1 MNPLTPKLRTRR
13 PRRQDGMA
21 LVLVLLVI
29 AVLALLGIA
38 GTRSAQ
44 TELQMGQKDVV
55 GRQALGVAEAGI
67 NHAYS
72 LISANLASRPNPPS
86 ACDTCWG
93 FDSELGSGGTGGA
106 LASLGTTA
114 TLYGQ
119 SYRFRSFGGGT
130 ADGYYVQ
137 AVDNYDETSGANNS
151 ATDRDARIYL
161 VSRGRVGSAER
172 IVTALV
178 TGSSLFPNG
187 VFGNRKVLVSGGA
200 TMDGFDSRDGAYSAA
215 TAGSIGVRSD
225 GNIDVSGT
233 TTVLKGVPTAGG
245 QVTVGG
251 GATVTGTPI
260 NGASTINFP
269 PVPVCGPPYSG
280 STGIS
285 CTPASPPCYTQSTG
299 ALTSTANYQTITLEG
314 GTYCFSSITISSHS
328 TLQVSSPVN
337 LYLTGLFDATSGTVV
352 NTTGVA
358 SDLKLFDSFVSTY
371 KSNGTPN
378 TNNNQIQLSGGQQTY
393 MAVYAP
399 QAAVAF
405 NGNSNFFG
413 AVVGDY
419 VDDSGGTPVHY
430 DGALVNVLGPGAG
443 LSGWHEVRN

>member
-1 MNPLTPKLRTRR
+1 
-13 PRRQDGMA
+13 MA

-29 AVLALLGIA
+29 AVLSLLGMA

-44 TELQMGQKDVV
+44 TELQMGQKDLV
-55 GRQALGVAEAGI
+55 GRQALSVAEAGI

-72 LISANLASRPNPPS
+72 LISTNAASRPNPPS

-93 FDSELGSGGTGGA
+93 FDSELSSGGTGGA
-106 LASLGTTA
+106 LASLGTTV
-114 TLYGQ
+114 TLSGQ

-130 ADGYYVQ
+130 ADGYYVH
-137 AVDNYDETSGANNS
+137 AVDNYDETSGANNP
-151 ATDRDARIYL
+151 ATDRDAKIYL
-161 VSRGRVGSAER
+161 VSRARVGSAER

-178 TGSSLFPNG
+178 TGNSLFPDG

-233 TTVLKGVPTAGG
+233 NTVLKGDPTASG

-251 GATVTGTPI
+251 GATVTGTRT
-260 NGASTINFP
+260 NGAPTINFP
-269 PVPVCGPPYSG
+269 PVPVCGPPYSS

-285 CTPASPPCYTQSTG
+285 GSGYSYDASTG
-299 ALTSTANYQTITLEG
+299 VLASTANYATITLAG
-314 GTYCFSSITISSHS
+314 GTYCFSQITLQSHAA
-328 TLQVSSPVN
+328 LQVSSPVN
-337 LYLTGLFDATSGTVV
+337 LYLTGIFDASGGTVV
-352 NTTGVA
+352 NTTGMA
-358 SDLKLFDSFVSTY
+358 SNLKLFDSLVSTY
-371 KSNGTPN
+371 KNNGTPN
-378 TNNNQIQLSGGQQTY
+378 NPIALSGGQQTS

-399 QAAVAF
+399 QAAVTF
-405 NGNSNFFG
+405 SGNSDFFG
-413 AVVGDY
+413 SVIADN
-419 VDDSGGTPVHY
+419 VDDSGGTPMHY
-430 DGALVNVLGPGAG
+430 DGSLVNVLGSGVH

>member
-1 MNPLTPKLRTRR
+1 MNPLAPKLNARR

-55 GRQALGVAEAGI
+55 GRQALSVAEAGI

-72 LISANLASRPNPPS
+72 LISANVGSRPNPPS

-93 FDSELGSGGTGGA
+93 FDSELSSGGTGGA

-114 TLYGQ
+114 TLSGQ

-137 AVDNYDETSGANNS
+137 AVDNYDETSGANNA

-161 VSRGRVGSAER
+161 VSRGHVGSAER

-178 TGSSLFPNG
+178 TGSPMFPVG
-187 VFGNRKVLVSGGA
+187 VFGKTSVTFSGGA

-215 TAGSIGVRSD
+215 TAGNTAIRSD
-225 GNIDVSGT
+225 GNISVSGT
-233 TTVLKGVPTAGG
+233 NTVVKGDATASGT
-245 QVTVGG
+245 VSAPVGG
-251 GATVTGTPI
+251 VTGTTT
-260 NGASTINFP
+260 NGAPAVTFP
-269 PVPVCGPPYSG
+269 PVPACGPPYSS

-285 CTPASPPCYTQSTG
+285 GTYYTYDPSTG
-299 ALTSTANYQTITLEG
+299 VLTTDSHNTGTVTLAG
-314 GTYCFSSITISSHS
+314 GTYCFKSITLQSHAV
-328 TLQVSSPVN
+328 LQVSSPVN
-337 LYLTGLFDATSGTVV
+337 LYLTDIFDASSGTLV
-352 NTTGVA
+352 NNTGIA
-358 SDLKLFDSFVSTY
+358 SNLQLFDSLVSTY
-371 KSNGTPN
+371 KNNGTPN
-378 TNNNQIQLSGGQQTY
+378 NPIQLSGGQQTS

-399 QAAVAF
+399 NAAVTF
-405 NGNSNFFG
+405 SGNSNFFG
-413 AVVGDY
+413 GVIADY
-419 VDDSGGTPVHY
+419 VDDSGGTPIHY
-430 DGALVNVLGPGAG
+430 DGALVNVLGTGAQ

>member
-1 MNPLTPKLRTRR
+1 MNPLAPKLNARR

-55 GRQALGVAEAGI
+55 GRQALSVAEAGI
-67 NHAYS
+67 NHAFS
-72 LISANLASRPNPPS
+72 LISANVASRPNPPS

-93 FDSELGSGGTGGA
+93 FDSELSGGGTGGA

-114 TLYGQ
+114 TLSGQ

-137 AVDNYDETSGANNS
+137 AVDNFDETSGANN
-151 ATDRDARIYL
+151 ATTDRDARIYL
-161 VSRGRVGSAER
+161 VSRGHVGSAER

-178 TGSSLFPNG
+178 TGVPMFPVG
-187 VFGNRKVLVSGGA
+187 VFGKTSVTFSGGA

-215 TAGSIGVRSD
+215 TAGNTAVRSD
-225 GNIDVSGT
+225 GNISLSGTNTVVKGDATASGTVSAPVGGVTGT
-233 TTVLKGVPTAGG
+233 TT
-245 QVTVGG
+245 
-251 GATVTGTPI
+251 
-260 NGASTINFP
+260 NGAPAVTFP
-269 PVPVCGPPYSG
+269 PVPACGPPYSG

-285 CTPASPPCYTQSTG
+285 GTGYSYDASTG
-299 ALTSTANYQTITLEG
+299 VLTSTANYATITLAG
-314 GTYCFSSITISSHS
+314 GTYCFNRITLQSHAA
-328 TLQVSSPVN
+328 LQVSSPVN
-337 LYLTGLFDATSGTVV
+337 LYLTDVFDASGGSVV
-352 NTTGVA
+352 NTTGIA
-358 SDLKLFDSFVSTY
+358 SNLKLFDSLVSTY
-371 KSNGTPN
+371 KNNGTPN
-378 TNNNQIQLSGGQQTY
+378 NPIQLSGGQQTA

-399 QAAVAF
+399 NAAVTF
-405 NGNSNFFG
+405 SGNSNFFG
-413 AVVGDY
+413 SVIADY
-419 VDDSGGTPVHY
+419 VDDSGGTPIHY
-430 DGALVNVLGPGAG
+430 DGSLENVLGTGAQ